1 MPNYQDG
8 KIYKIVCII
17 TDECYIGSTCE
28 PTVVRRLAT
37 HVRSFKSSQNTS
49 KGDYV
54 TSYGIIG
61 RGDYQI
67 FLIENYSCNSRDE
80 LHSRE
85 GEIIRE
91 FKLNCKCNNFYIP
104 GRTYAQYRKDNC
116 DIIREKK
123 KQHYDENK
131 ELYSEKYKK
140 YHADNKTKLNENCR
154 KYNAEN
160 KERISE
166 KHKNYRE
173 ENKDKIKEIGKAYN
187 EKNKEQ
193 ILLKQKVKIECVCGS
208 CICKHD
214 KAKHER
220 SKKHQNYID
229 SLQSELG

>member
-8 KIYKIVCII
+8 KIYKIVCNI
-17 TDECYIGSTCE
+17 TDECYIGSTTE
-28 PTVVRRLAT
+28 PTIARRLAG
-37 HVRSFKSSQNTS
+37 HVSTFKSWKKTG
-49 KGDYV
+49 KGDYI
-54 TSYGIIG
+54 TSYDIIG

-131 ELYSEKYKK
+131 EVYSEKNKK
-140 YHADNKTKLNENCR
+140 YYYSNIEKFRERLGNITKITKKKCQNKK
-154 KYNAEN
+154 
-160 KERISE
+160 
-166 KHKNYRE
+166 
-173 ENKDKIKEIGKAYN
+173 
-187 EKNKEQ
+187 
-193 ILLKQKVKIECVCGS
+193 
-208 CICKHD
+208 
-214 KAKHER
+214 
-220 SKKHQNYID
+220 
-229 SLQSELG
+229 